1 MFFLGST
8 SGFGGT
14 EEEPE
19 TLIDNEDRAVIWTQ
33 DKRNTTQERW
43 KPPQA

>member
-1 MFFLGST
+1 MKGSVMFFLGST

-19 TLIDNEDRAVIWTQ
+19 TLIDNEDRAVI
-33 DKRNTTQERW
+33 
-43 KPPQA
+43 